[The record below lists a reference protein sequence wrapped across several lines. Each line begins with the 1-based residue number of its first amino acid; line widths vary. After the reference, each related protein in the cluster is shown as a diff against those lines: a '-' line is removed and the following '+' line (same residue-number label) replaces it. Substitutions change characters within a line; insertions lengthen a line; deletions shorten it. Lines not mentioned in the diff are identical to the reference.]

1 MNEKQ
6 REVYLIDLIE
16 EISENI
22 ESAYQRILNDEE
34 FVMPDFESIIKKRDI
49 TEKECEMVCS
59 AFSQPFN
66 EMHDLIEGN
75 EELEKKY
82 SFLSA
87 EKRKSIVS
95 VLDALVNSCLSVYT
109 DTQPDFQD
117 LKENIRKLAKD
128 EKEEAQ

>member
-75 EELEKKY
+75 EELEKNI
-82 SFLSA
+82 LSYPPKK
-87 EKRKSIVS
+87 EKVS
-95 VLDALVNSCLSVYT
+95 
-109 DTQPDFQD
+109 
-117 LKENIRKLAKD
+117 
-128 EKEEAQ
+128 